1 MSYREQLQ
9 IRDAAVLTTAL
20 VASDSVDVREIK
32 VGEVDFLV
40 VVGTAGSLTQVDVVP
55 QFSLNGTTW
64 STIKTESV
72 SSGVSTL
79 YDYTVQETTLTD
91 GTHVPITV
99 PVRGYFMRVGIKGAT
114 VTGSSVTAFALRRG

>member
-72 SSGVSTL
+72 SSGISTL
-79 YDYTVQETTLTD
+79 FDYTVQETTLTD

-99 PVRGYFMRVGIKGAT
+99 PVRGFFMRIGIKGAT